1 MYVLYNEVNMPFIS
15 TRNADPQEKAKFA
28 LLKSGNGLGYMDL
41 DMIEYDMTA
50 RPPLIPI
57 CSSTVG
63 CNNQIV
69 YSEVNQK
76 LVFLRGVNRGLEII
90 PLLHQNL
97 IHLQDARPRDHYL
110 YGVQTRDIF
119 QALGKDN
126 KVHIWCM

>member
-90 PLLHQNL
+90 PLLH
-97 IHLQDARPRDHYL
+97 
-110 YGVQTRDIF
+110 
-119 QALGKDN
+119 
-126 KVHIWCM
+126 